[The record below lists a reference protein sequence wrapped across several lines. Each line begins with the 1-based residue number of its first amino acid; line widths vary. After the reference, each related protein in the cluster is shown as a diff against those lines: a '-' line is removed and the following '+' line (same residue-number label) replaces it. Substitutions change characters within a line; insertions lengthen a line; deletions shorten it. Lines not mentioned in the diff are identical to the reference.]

1 MSVPCCQRQT
11 LLINNTDSNGHFPK
25 MYSRVSL
32 SKRIA
37 NNNYTALFVLL
48 SELLLFDLDVSVV
61 EA

>member
-25 MYSRVSL
+25 MYSRVSV
-32 SKRIA
+32 SKRLA
-37 NNNYTALFVLL
+37 NNNSIIMFVFL
-48 SELLLFDLDVSVV
+48 SELLLVDVDVSVV